1 MALYFMTFLLQAKTP
16 EQWGKSEGKI
26 SKSPP
31 CLGGAG
37 R

>member
-16 EQWGKSEGKI
+16 EWEKSEGKI